1 VIVNFF
7 AKNEFLKNYLRI
19 FSLSNVSAMF
29 SNQNLPKSS
38 HKFYCKFCDYG
49 TSKKS
54 SYNDHVLSTKHQ
66 KLVIS
71 NQKEQNGN
79 EHSQILPKFCQPYI
93 CPNCSKE
100 YKDNSGLWR
109 HKKKC
114 IKLVEEMQEKKQ
126 DDSVSNETVLALI
139 KQNQELQKQDYS
151 VSNENVLALI
161 KQNQEL
167 QKQVFELAS
176 KPNTINNNTNNTMNA
191 SFNLNLFLNETCKD
205 AMNLTDF
212 VDSLK
217 ISFADLENTGKL
229 GYEKGISQIFLNGLK
244 ELDVSRRPIHCTDS
258 KRENLYIKDK
268 DNWQKDQEKDR
279 IRMAVRK
286 VANKNVNQ
294 IADWFNANPDA
305 HDYHSKK
312 NDQYLNIVLKA
323 TGGSTKEEE
332 EKRINKVI
340 TTIARHV
347 EIDKKDL
354 PSV

>member
-1 VIVNFF
+1 MTTND
-7 AKNEFLKNYLRI
+7 NE
-19 FSLSNVSAMF
+19 
-29 SNQNLPKSS
+29 NLLLICP
-38 HKFYCKFCDYG
+38 KFYCKNCDYG

-54 SYNDHVLSTKHQ
+54 SYNDHLRTAKHQ
-66 KLVIS
+66 KTT
-71 NQKEQNGN
+71 QNN
-79 EHSQILPKFCQPYI
+79 DIIEKT
-93 CPNCSKE
+93 CSKHYSCE
-100 YKDNSGLWR
+100 KCQKSFKDRAGLWR

-114 IKLVEEMQEKKQ
+114 IDYEEEPQEKKQ

-139 KQNQELQKQDYS
+139 KQNQELQKQ
-151 VSNENVLALI
+151 L
-161 KQNQEL
+161 
-167 QKQVFELAS
+167 FELAS
-176 KPNTINNNTNNTMNA
+176 KPKTINNNTTNNTMNA

-244 ELDVSRRPIHCTDS
+244 QLDVSRRPIHCTDS
-258 KRENLYIKDK
+258 KREKLYIKDK
-268 DNWQKDQEKDR
+268 DNWEKDQEKER

-305 HDYHSKK
+305 HDYNSKK

-332 EKRINKVI
+332 EERINKVI
-340 TTIARHV
+340 TTIAKHV

>member
-1 VIVNFF
+1 MIVNFF

-29 SNQNLPKSS
+29 SNQIQPKSS

-49 TSKKS
+49 TSKKGN
-54 SYNDHVLSTKHQ
+54 YDDHLLTAKHQ

-71 NQKEQNGN
+71 NQKELDSNDF
-79 EHSQILPKFCQPYI
+79 SQIQPKSSQLHICQ
-93 CPNCSKE
+93 NCSKE

-114 IKLVEEMQEKKQ
+114 IKLVEEVQ
-126 DDSVSNETVLALI
+126 D
-139 KQNQELQKQDYS
+139 KKQDYS

-176 KPNTINNNTNNTMNA
+176 KPNTINNTTNNTMNA

-244 ELDVSRRPIHCTDS
+244 QLDVSRRPIHCTDS
-258 KRENLYIKDK
+258 KREKLYIKDK
-268 DNWQKDQEKDR
+268 DNWENDQEKDR

-354 PSV
+354 PGV

>member
-1 VIVNFF
+1 MIVKIF
-7 AKNEFLKNYLRI
+7 AKIFFLKIHLRI
-19 FSLSNVSAMF
+19 FSISNVSAMF
-29 SNQNLPKSS
+29 SNQNQPKSS
-38 HKFYCKFCDYG
+38 QKFYCKFCDYG
-49 TSKKS
+49 TCKKGN
-54 SYNDHVLSTKHQ
+54 YEDHLLTAKHQ
-66 KLVIS
+66 KLAIS
-71 NQKEQNGN
+71 NQKELDSNDF
-79 EHSQILPKFCQPYI
+79 SQIQPKSSQLHICQ
-93 CPNCSKE
+93 NCSKE

-114 IKLVEEMQEKKQ
+114 IKIVEEMQDK
-126 DDSVSNETVLALI
+126 
-139 KQNQELQKQDYS
+139 KQDYS

-244 ELDVSRRPIHCTDS
+244 QLDVSRRPIHCTDS
-258 KRENLYIKDK
+258 KREKLYIKDK
-268 DNWQKDQEKDR
+268 DNWEKDQEKER

-332 EKRINKVI
+332 EERINKVI
-340 TTIARHV
+340 TTIAKHV

-354 PSV
+354 PGV